1 LSGAHNTLF
10 PQVLA
15 ELRKLGADDVP
26 VIVGGVIPQ
35 SDIPALVAAGITAV
49 FTPGV
54 PIDQILAAFDQA
66 CARRKGTS

>member
-1 LSGAHNTLF
+1 
-10 PQVLA
+10 
-15 ELRKLGADDVP
+15 